1 MQEPVVQ
8 DPITNRDKAN
18 YRYHKL
24 DGESFK
30 EFIKRTR
37 GLEVPDKALKP
48 KQTKDQRSTQARNA
62 ANFRHQKLEGETFV
76 DYLKRTS
83 TGEGKSETDD
93 GLYNDQ
99 IDKIM
104 SRFKDFKGCIMR
116 DEIKKLLP
124 DIEPQSRLA
133 FIINTDPS
141 TKEGKHWNA
150 VYIDA
155 RESPESSNSLEWYD
169 SFGRGIPPDILED
182 CKL

>member
-1 MQEPVVQ
+1 VQEPVVQ

-48 KQTKDQRSTQARNA
+48 KQTKDQRSTQTRNA